1 LSRVAKIS
9 NGPNKVMVT
18 VEDGTGF
25 IADAAIITVPLG
37 ILKAN
42 LIHFEP
48 KLPQWKVDAISDL
61 GFGSENKIAM
71 QFDRVFW
78 PDVELLGVVAPTS
91 YACGYFLNLH
101 KATGHP
107 VLVYMAAGRFACDLE
122 KLSDE
127 SAANFVMLQ
136 LKKMFPN
143 ATEPVNFAW
152 FLHCSYYLFHVSF
165 LNSVLMSKVTN

>member
-1 LSRVAKIS
+1 
-9 NGPNKVMVT
+9 MVT

-42 LIHFEP
+42 LIQFEP

-71 QFDRVFW
+71 QFDEVFW
-78 PDVELLGVVAPTS
+78 PDVEFLGVVAPTS

-107 VLVYMAAGRFACDLE
+107 VLVYMAAGRFAHDLE

-127 SAANFVMLQ
+127 PAANFVMSQ

-143 ATEPVNFAW
+143 ATEPVNF
-152 FLHCSYYLFHVSF
+152 HDSF
-165 LNSVLMSKVTN
+165 LNSVLMSKVINPYHWLCWNRFNIL

>member
-1 LSRVAKIS
+1 MTSRVAKIS

-18 VEDGTGF
+18 VEDGTAF

-61 GFGSENKIAM
+61 GFGYENKIAL
-71 QFDRVFW
+71 QFDKVFW
-78 PDVELLGVVAPTS
+78 PDLELLGIVAPTS

-107 VLVYMAAGRFACDLE
+107 VLVYMAAGRFAYDLE

-127 SAANFVMLQ
+127 SAAKFVMLQ

-143 ATEPVNFAW
+143 ATEPVNFI
-152 FLHCSYYLFHVSF
+152 
-165 LNSVLMSKVTN
+165 